1 MNQATA
7 SAGRYVIP
15 LGTEIEVGGA
25 GSSFE
30 LGLLTGKSLLLIL
43 RVTDIIEQESLH
55 VSVWGSEDGQNWG
68 TQPLFTFPQM
78 FYRGATPAALH
89 LGMRPEVK
97 YLQAR
102 WDVNRFG
109 RGYIQFYFRFDL
121 ELQTI
126 D

>member
-1 MNQATA
+1 MNQTTT
-7 SAGRYVIP
+7 SDRQYVIP
-15 LGTEIEVGGA
+15 LGTQIEVGGA
-25 GSSFE
+25 GPAFE
-30 LGLLTGKSLLLIL
+30 LELLAGKSLLLIL

-89 LGMRPEVK
+89 LGLRPEVK

-109 RGYIQFYFRFDL
+109 RGYAQTYFRFGL
-121 ELQTI
+121 ELQPI
-126 D
+126 L